1 MMLSRRIIV
10 TLSLLANITG
20 SSYAFTSLPTC
31 PSLPRKISATQVFAD
46 TTQQTSSVGNSHG
59 QGSCFLPLLQN
70 DEEYI
75 APRIV
80 QIAGAY
86 PGVTT
91 QEFLATTS
99 EPPADLGQWTYD
111 FTDPDGPQLGTIA
124 LPGMSSVYETED
136 PVVLIG
142 EHTVLGVTLPPEIV
156 DPVDLIVLCDRSRNR
171 FAERKF
177 LVLEV
182 ESNPG
187 VVHIGAFNT
196 KDEMPTPSRILGHVT
211 MVQIPWL
218 PSMKKKK
225 SGFMEEDT
233 LW

>member
-1 MMLSRRIIV
+1 M
-10 TLSLLANITG
+10 SLIGFFGLLFVHTHTHTHI
-20 SSYAFTSLPTC
+20 Y
-31 PSLPRKISATQVFAD
+31 
-46 TTQQTSSVGNSHG
+46 TTKQK
-59 QGSCFLPLLQN
+59 
-70 DEEYI
+70 
-75 APRIV
+75 

-187 VVHIGAFNT
+187 VIHIGAFNT
-196 KDEMPTPSRILGHVT
+196 KDEMPSPSRILGHVT